1 MAFRFMGL
9 PVGNFQKFAGLSEL
23 DLAGQ
28 WIRRMKAD
36 SKPGFPCR
44 VTLEDAEPGESVLL
58 LSYPHLSVGS
68 PYDGTGPI
76 FVREDAR
83 ETFDRVDVVP
93 PVLRGRFLSLRA
105 YGQDGM
111 MIDADTIDGDKVEAL
126 LGRLFSQDAVAF
138 VHVHNARRGCYA
150 CRVER
155 G

>member
-1 MAFRFMGL
+1 MAFRFTGL
-9 PVGNFQKFAGLSEL
+9 PVGDFQKFAGRSEREL
-23 DLAGQ
+23 TGQ
-28 WIRRMKAD
+28 GFRRMKAD

-58 LSYPHLSVGS
+58 LSYPHLAVGS
-68 PYDGTGPI
+68 PYDATGPI
-76 FVREDAR
+76 FVRENAR
-83 ETFDRVDVVP
+83 ESFNRADSVP

-111 MIDADTIDGDKVEAL
+111 MIDADTIDGGQVEDL
-126 LGRLFSQDAVAF
+126 LERLFSQDAVAF
-138 VHVHNARRGCYA
+138 VHVHNARRGCYS